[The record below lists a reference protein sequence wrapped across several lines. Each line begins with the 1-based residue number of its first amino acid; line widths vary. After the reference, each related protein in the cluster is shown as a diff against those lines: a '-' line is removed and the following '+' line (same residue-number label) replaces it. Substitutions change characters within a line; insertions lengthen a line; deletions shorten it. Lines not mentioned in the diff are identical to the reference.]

1 MEETKELIFRSM
13 REASEYFGFPYS
25 KKMNNR
31 NKKYL
36 SCYCDWERISRNY
49 IRVKEV
55 YNPPKEFEIIN
66 NRNYKY
72 DIGDIVSSTNS
83 SFKVLKQIRIAREKM
98 HKGKKETV
106 YEKGY
111 LMKCVKDGYEFEV
124 LEDSLSKNYGC
135 VVCSNRK
142 VVKGINDVAT
152 THPEIAALFENIE
165 DAYTTSYSTA
175 KKFRFKCPR
184 CGGIKIDSTNNITT
198 NGFSCPHCSDGVS
211 YPNKF
216 MAKLLSIINVDY
228 EREVRFDWCKYP
240 CFVDDTKLDYGSY
253 DFVIPNMNLI
263 IEMDGG
269 LGHGK
274 RVMSIISHNRRRFT
288 VEETLYRDKMKDKCA
303 KENGYDI
310 IRIDC
315 DYSNN
320 IEDRFDVVTKQILSS
335 RVAEIFDLSE
345 IDFKEID
352 YFCMTNSYVTDIA
365 KLWNNGLS
373 TKQIETEIKLSSVTV
388 LRYLKICK
396 KLGLCDYSKDESRN
410 RGFKTTP
417 RRSPYLVIYK
427 NEKQVFGSFTDMKD
441 YYYENYKLNLPRTS
455 ITRNVGQKRT
465 YLERTFVKI
474 TKEEFNK
481 YYNDRSLADVVVGE
495 AFLIA

>member
-49 IRVKEV
+49 IRIKEI

-98 HKGKKETV
+98 HRGKKETV

-142 VVKGINDVAT
+142 IIKGINDVAT

-184 CGGIKIDSTNNITT
+184 CGYVKMDNTNHIHYF
-198 NGFSCPHCSDGVS
+198 GFSCPNCSDGIS

-216 MAKLLSIINVDY
+216 MAKLLSLIDINFD
-228 EREVRFDWCKYP
+228 REVKFDWCEYP
-240 CFVDDTKLDYGSY
+240 CFVNENKMDYGNY
-253 DFVIPNMNLI
+253 DFVIPDRNLI

-274 RVMSIISHNRRRFT
+274 RIMSTISHSRRKISL
-288 VEETLYRDKMKDKCA
+288 EESIYRDKMKDVLA
-303 KENGYDI
+303 KENGYHV

-315 DYSNN
+315 DYSSD
-320 IEDRFDVVTKQILSS
+320 IQERFETVTKNVLNSELSNM
-335 RVAEIFDLSE
+335 FDFSNVN
-345 IDFKEID
+345 FKEID
-352 YFCMTNSYVTDIA
+352 HFCLTNSYVTDIA
-365 KLWNNGLS
+365 QLWDDGLS
-373 TKQIETEIKLSSVTV
+373 TKQIEIEMKLSSVTV

-396 KLGLCDYSKDESRN
+396 KLGLCDYNQKESKN

-417 RRSPYLVIYK
+417 RRSPYLVERK
-427 NEKQVFGSFTDMKD
+427 NEIQVFGSFTDMKD
-441 YYYENYKLNLPRTS
+441 YYMDNYKINLPRTS
-455 ITRNVGQKRT
+455 VARSIGNKVD
-465 YLERTFVKI
+465 YLNISFTKI

-481 YYNDRSLADVVVGE
+481 YYNDRSLADLVVGE